1 MNMIFYPVVHA
12 RQGSHHGL
20 GTYALSAYTA
30 DSSSVNSV
38 VKHWE
43 SWTLAGVVST
53 FLTKLS
59 SSQFEMN
66 FKAVGG
72 FYFTCTVFFTD
83 IGGFVILGIVGV
95 FAFLRSFVFSFNDTG
110 IDDADTAR

>member
-1 MNMIFYPVVHA
+1 MDIG
-12 RQGSHHGL
+12 RGSFNL
-20 GTYALSAYTA
+20 FDKAVFIT
-30 DSSSVNSV
+30 V
-38 VKHWE
+38 
-43 SWTLAGVVST
+43 
-53 FLTKLS
+53 
-59 SSQFEMN
+59 EMN

-110 IDDADTAR
+110 IDDADTARFDKNVLLG